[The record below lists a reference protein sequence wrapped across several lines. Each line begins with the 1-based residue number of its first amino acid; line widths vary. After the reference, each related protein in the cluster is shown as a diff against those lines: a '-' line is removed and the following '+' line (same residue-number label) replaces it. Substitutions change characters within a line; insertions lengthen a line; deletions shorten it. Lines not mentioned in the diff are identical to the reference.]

1 MENNLS
7 IQPYEQMTAETEQR
21 ILKSPESW
29 SDFLRF
35 AARFYKYSYY
45 EQLQIYAQRPE
56 ATACAD
62 MDTWNL
68 RMGRRVT
75 KEENGIGII
84 SEDLCGG
91 KLRYIFDVSDT
102 EGKPFPPV
110 WALLPEQEKPVIDFI
125 RDYFDVAGDTTEEA
139 ISNAAEI
146 ILQESLD
153 IFAGADY
160 NSFEELKRNREFL
173 KKSIASIALLRC
185 GKKALAIPQEI
196 LPQGDEPETVSMI
209 GRQIN
214 EASRV
219 LLRQIEKTVK
229 AIDRERSEQHEHNG
243 LQGSKAQREERA
255 GLREERGLLDS
266 GDHDPGTRDGTG
278 SEPLGTGSHEF
289 PEGAAPVGVRISAD
303 PREAVL
309 PLSGD
314 GAAGRGTV
322 RDADEKT
329 GKGSRSNGEPESQRP
344 DEMGGLDEQLQ
355 SAGGGDHL
363 QRNDLRLTEF
373 SMDGDQL
380 SLFPTEEKQ
389 SEIIKGKE
397 LDVKTPGSFSV
408 SAVEFD
414 NILRRGG
421 LSGNSAQRI
430 YQEISAGLS
439 LPEIVSFLKK
449 EYGTGGYSYTFA
461 NNKTGFVGFS
471 AKGISVSDMVNEKV
485 LFPWTTVAKRLRNLV
500 AEEKYL
506 LPEADKKTS
515 EDTAASLLPEGELV
529 PNSWSVHEAHN
540 AYLTLKKEHPDDLIL
555 VQVGDFF
562 ELYQDDAKAAAEI
575 LNLTM
580 LRTAELEGIGR
591 VPMTGFPSHAL
602 EEYTEKLRAKQG
614 VTIIA
619 YDRESRSMKSLSF
632 SSFTEKEAP
641 ERDYSFEY
649 QLLDR
654 LRSDCEYFL
663 GAGSRHEKCL
673 WAGTVSE
680 QIAKMRELYNLLPE
694 KPEWLTEE
702 KIDSYAQQMKPQ
714 YQVVVYHHF
723 ENGFDERLE
732 YQTPQEAEKVAQSY
746 VDGTMEESWVDPD
759 PDDGFKYD
767 GAGVY
772 DLQEKR
778 WVHVIGDFP
787 IESSL
792 EEKREK
798 QQHTE
803 TEALPKISMKLEPP
817 YKVGNTVYLDDTV
830 FLIDEIRDREVSLR
844 DPKLDFP
851 IFRVES
857 KEKFERLLR
866 HDERNSKITDF
877 LFADLFMAD
886 GDFREVLTAE
896 NGLLSAEEKET
907 INSWFRAGDGNAQI
921 AQRLSEIVSDRAER
935 MELITGEMT
944 DYFTSPSGLEI
955 NVLDDNLNGKAA
967 LYFQWSDIAA
977 FLRTIYLTEQQ
988 IPTKTEY
995 AASVENAP
1003 AMPQETSVKPSVR
1016 SETVAVY
1023 TAEQYNTPYNI
1034 VVEELHSSEPEQE
1047 QTSEENRFV
1056 CTNYHIA
1063 DDDLGTGTFSQKYT
1077 RNAVAVR
1084 MLKALEKA
1092 ERMPTPVEQEV
1103 LARYVGWGGLA
1114 DAFDERNSRYQ
1125 ETKDL
1130 FTESEYVSARAS
1142 TLNAHYTT
1150 PVVIRAIYAALE
1162 NMGFHTG
1169 KILEPACGVGNFF
1182 GCMPESMWGS
1192 DLYGVELDSITGR
1205 IAQKLYPTANI
1216 TVAGFETTD
1225 FKDFFDVA
1233 VGNVP
1238 FGQYSVNDPAY
1249 NKLGFSIH
1257 DYFFAKA
1264 LDQVRPGGI
1273 IAFISSRYTLDKQS
1287 SKVRKYIAQRAE
1299 MLGAIRLPNNAFKSN
1314 AGTEVVSDIIFL
1326 QKRERPIEI
1335 EPEWVHL
1342 GQTADGFPI
1351 NSYFIDHPEMMLG
1364 IPGSES
1370 TQYARQDF
1378 TLIPIPGADLEEQL
1392 REAIRHISG
1401 TYREAVANLPPT
1413 GQKVESAE
1421 SIPADPDVRRYSYTV
1436 VDGTIYY
1443 REDARMERIDT
1454 SKTAAE
1460 RIKGMI
1466 ALRDT
1471 ARALIA
1477 AQMENAPDEPI
1488 QALQTELNR
1497 QYDDFYDKFGRLN
1510 DRVNARAF
1518 EKDDSYYLLCSLEI
1532 LDGEGKFKR
1541 KSDMF
1546 TRRTIKP
1553 HTAVASVDTAAE
1565 ALAVS
1570 ISEKA
1575 HVDLGYMASLM
1586 GGSEKIPQI
1595 VKDLQGVIF
1604 KDPSTGS
1611 FDLEQSGTHW
1621 AQGWQTADE
1630 YLSGNIRKK
1639 LEIAKAAAEKDPF
1652 FAPYVETLQA
1662 VLPNDLDASEISVT
1676 LGAAWIDP
1684 EYVQQFMYETFQTP
1698 IYQRVSIKVEHSA
1711 HTAEWHISGK
1721 SISSITE
1728 VLVYSTYGTKRASA
1742 YEILE
1747 NSLNLRDTEIYDRKM
1762 VDGKEKRV
1770 LNGEETVLAQ
1780 QKQQA
1785 VKDAFQDWLWKD
1797 PERRRTLVRKYN
1809 DTFNSTRPREYDG
1822 SHLAFH
1828 GMNPE
1833 ITLKEHQ
1840 LNAVAHILYGENVL
1854 LAHKVGAGKTF
1865 EMIAAAME
1873 SKRLGLCHKP
1883 LFVVPNHII
1892 GQWASEFYRLYPT
1905 ANVLVTME
1913 KDFEKANRKKFC
1925 ARIATGDYDAVI
1937 MGHSQFER
1945 IPISPERQA
1954 NLIRD
1959 QITNIEAGIS
1969 ELEETGGEHYSV
1981 KQLEKTKKSL
1991 QTRLEKLQEAP
2002 ERDDVVS
2009 FEELGVD
2016 RLFVD
2021 EAHSFKNLFFYTKMS
2036 NVAGLS
2042 TAEAQKSSDMLAKC
2056 RYIDETTGGKG
2067 IVFATGTPLSNS
2079 MVEIYTMQRYLQ
2091 WDTLERYGWSHF
2103 DCWAAQFGE
2112 TQTAIELAPEG
2123 TGYRARKRFARFKN
2137 LPELMNVFREVADIK
2152 TEEDLQLPTPE
2163 VEFQTIVAQPT
2174 AHQKFLMQELSK
2186 RAAAIHNHSVD
2197 PTEDNMLKV
2206 TSDGRKLGLDQR
2218 LINPDF
2224 PDDSGSKVN
2233 QCVNY
2238 LFQIW
2243 QRTAEKRLTQLVFCD
2258 FSTPK
2263 DDGSFN
2269 LYDDIRDKL
2278 LARGV
2283 PAEEIAYIHS
2293 AKTTAQKKELF
2304 AKVRTGKVRIL
2315 MGSTQKMGAG
2325 TDVQDRLIALHDL
2338 DCPWKAGDLEQ
2349 RLGRIERQGNQ
2360 NSKVCVLRYVTDST
2374 FDSYLWQTVEI
2385 KQRFTSQI
2393 MTSKTPLRVY
2403 EDNDATALSY
2413 AEIKALCAGNPLIKE
2428 KMDLDISVSKLKL
2441 LKADFEKVR
2450 HGMEDDLCIN
2460 VPQRIAQ
2467 YEQSVKNYQE
2477 DLHILAEHP
2486 LPAEGFIGMEI
2497 SGKFYTEKEDAGA
2510 AILSCCKSAT
2520 LLTEAQIGSYRG
2532 FDCFLKVEGFGQ
2544 EYILILRCHAS
2555 YRVELGESATG
2566 NISRIENAL
2575 NKIQELISA
2584 TQERLEAE
2592 RHQLDLLKEESVKP
2606 FPQEDELREKNTR
2619 LIELT
2624 AQLSIDEKE
2633 RQNTAPE
2640 QCIQE

>member
-1 MENNLS
+1 MENKLS
-7 IQPYEQMTAETEQR
+7 IQPYEQMTAESEQR

-91 KLRYIFDVSDT
+91 KLRYVFDVSDT

-139 ISNAAEI
+139 ISNAAEN

-196 LPQGDEPETVSMI
+196 LPHGDEPETVSMI

-243 LQGSKAQREERA
+243 LQGSEAQREERA
-255 GLREERGLLDS
+255 GLRQERGLLDS
-266 GDHDPGTRDGTG
+266 GNHDPGTRDGTG

-289 PEGAAPVGVRISAD
+289 PEGAAPVGVRIPAA

-309 PLSGD
+309 SLPGD

-322 RDADEKT
+322 RDADEKA
-329 GKGSRSNGEPESQRP
+329 GKGSRSDGEPESQRP

-389 SEIIKGKE
+389 RETIKSKE
-397 LDVKTPGSFSV
+397 LNAKASGSFSI
-408 SAVEFD
+408 SAAEFD

-430 YQEISAGLS
+430 YQEISAGLN

-506 LPEADKKTS
+506 LPVQGVAEAGQKEAAELFSALEFEKHLPHHMRFKESNLLSESEVYWVTQEIFSIEDLQRLQHALRDYGNGIQKFYITVRDLSGYDFGEDKARKVLAIVTPDTIEKDNYVNAILGEGLEQYLNDES
-515 EDTAASLLPEGELV
+515 SSDRSVEWEEEKQLEEDYESPPWGCAEGEHSAWGKIQSSRKLAEGVYSISTPGHGGIIVREDTA
-529 PNSWSVHEAHN
+529 N
-540 AYLTLKKEHPDDLIL
+540 
-555 VQVGDFF
+555 
-562 ELYQDDAKAAAEI
+562 
-575 LNLTM
+575 TM
-580 LRTAELEGIGR
+580 LSAEARKAGYTESGGGWYGYEEDSEYRIPLLELLEQELIDIPSQWEGTREENIAELE
-591 VPMTGFPSHAL
+591 
-602 EEYTEKLRAKQG
+602 
-614 VTIIA
+614 
-619 YDRESRSMKSLSF
+619 
-632 SSFTEKEAP
+632 KEV
-641 ERDYSFEY
+641 
-649 QLLDR
+649 Q
-654 LRSDCEYFL
+654 EYFPKYWSARTAQL
-663 GAGSRHEKCL
+663 GS
-673 WAGTVSE
+673 SE
-680 QIAKMRELYNLLPE
+680 LPAEDKTTDLLP
-694 KPEWLTEE
+694 KVLR
-702 KIDSYAQQMKPQ
+702 

-787 IESSL
+787 IEGSL

-803 TEALPKISMKLEPP
+803 TEALPKISMKLEP
-817 YKVGNTVYLDDTV
+817 
-830 FLIDEIRDREVSLR
+830 
-844 DPKLDFP
+844 
-851 IFRVES
+851 
-857 KEKFERLLR
+857 
-866 HDERNSKITDF
+866 
-877 LFADLFMAD
+877 
-886 GDFREVLTAE
+886 
-896 NGLLSAEEKET
+896 
-907 INSWFRAGDGNAQI
+907 
-921 AQRLSEIVSDRAER
+921 
-935 MELITGEMT
+935 
-944 DYFTSPSGLEI
+944 
-955 NVLDDNLNGKAA
+955 
-967 LYFQWSDIAA
+967 
-977 FLRTIYLTEQQ
+977 
-988 IPTKTEY
+988 
-995 AASVENAP
+995 
-1003 AMPQETSVKPSVR
+1003 
-1016 SETVAVY
+1016 
-1023 TAEQYNTPYNI
+1023 PYNI

-1063 DDDLGTGTFSQKYT
+1063 DDDLGTGTFTQKYA
-1077 RNAVAVR
+1077 RNSAAIR
-1084 MLKALEKA
+1084 LLKTLEKEDRA
-1092 ERMPTPVEQEV
+1092 ATPAEQET
-1103 LARYVGWGGLA
+1103 LSRYVGWGGLA

-1364 IPGSES
+1364 IPSSES

-1378 TLIPIPGADLEEQL
+1378 TLVPIPGADLEEQL

-1471 ARALIA
+1471 ARALIS

-1510 DRVNARAF
+1510 DRGNARAF
-1518 EKDDSYYLLCSLEI
+1518 EKDDSYYLLCSLEVFDD
-1532 LDGEGKFKR
+1532 DGIFLR

-1553 HTAVASVDTAAE
+1553 HTAVTSVDNAAE

-1575 HVDLGYMASLM
+1575 CVNLGYMASLM
-1586 GGSEKIPQI
+1586 GGSENIPRI

-1604 KDPSTGS
+1604 KDPSTGP
-1611 FDLEQSGTHW
+1611 FDLESEGTHW
-1621 AQGWQTADE
+1621 SWGWQTADE

-1639 LEIAKAAAEKDPF
+1639 LEAAKAAAEKDPF
-1652 FAPYVETLQA
+1652 FAPYVDSLQA
-1662 VLPNDLDASEISVT
+1662 VLPKDLDASEIDVS

-1684 EYVQQFMYETFQTP
+1684 DYVRQFMYETFQTP
-1698 IYQRVSIKVEHSA
+1698 TYQRGSIKVEYSA

-1721 SISSITE
+1721 NISAITE
-1728 VLVYSTYGTKRASA
+1728 VLVYSNYGTKRANA

-1747 NSLNLRDTEIYDRKM
+1747 DTLNLRNVEIYDIKREN
-1762 VDGKEKRV
+1762 GKEKRV
-1770 LNGEETVLAQ
+1770 LNGKETILAQ

-1785 VKDAFQDWLWKD
+1785 IKDAFQDWIWKD
-1797 PERRRTLVRKYN
+1797 PERRRALVRKYN
-1809 DTFNSTRPREYDG
+1809 DTFNSIRPREYNG
-1822 SHLAFH
+1822 SHIVFH

-1833 ITLKEHQ
+1833 IILREHQ
-1840 LNAVAHILYGENVL
+1840 LNAVARILYGGNTL

-1865 EMIAAAME
+1865 EMVAGAME
-1873 SKRLGLCHKP
+1873 SRYLGLCQKP
-1883 LFVVPNHII
+1883 LFVVPNHIV
-1892 GQWASEFYRLYPT
+1892 GQWASEFYRLYP
-1905 ANVLVTME
+1905 AAHVLVTAE
-1913 KDFEKANRKKFC
+1913 KDFKKANRKKFC
-1925 ARIATGDYDAVI
+1925 ARIATGEYDAVI
-1937 MGHSQFER
+1937 VSHSQFTR
-1945 IPISPERQA
+1945 IPISLERQI
-1954 NLIRD
+1954 NLISD
-1959 QITNIEAGIS
+1959 QINET
-1969 ELEETGGEHYSV
+1969 ETGIKEMEEIGGQHFSV
-1981 KQLEKTKKSL
+1981 KQLERTKRNL
-1991 QTRLEKLQEAP
+1991 ETRLEKLLEAP
-2002 ERDDVVS
+2002 KRDDVVT

-2056 RYIDETTGGKG
+2056 RYIDEITGDRG
-2067 IVFATGTPLSNS
+2067 IVMATGTPVLNS

-2091 WDTLERYGWSHF
+2091 WTALVAYGWSHF
-2103 DCWAAQFGE
+2103 DCWAAQFGD

-2123 TGYRARKRFARFKN
+2123 TGYRARRRFVRFKN

-2152 TEEDLQLPTPE
+2152 TKEDLHLPTPE
-2163 VEFQTIVAQPT
+2163 VEFHTVVAQPT

-2186 RAAAIHNHSVD
+2186 RAAAVHNHAVD
-2197 PTEDNMLKV
+2197 STEDNMLKI
-2206 TSDGRKLGLDQR
+2206 TTDGRKLGLDQR
-2218 LINPDF
+2218 LINSDF
-2224 PDDSGSKVN
+2224 PDDPGSKVN
-2233 QCVNY
+2233 LCVNY

-2243 QRTAEKRLTQLVFCD
+2243 QKTADRRLAQLVFCD
-2258 FSTPK
+2258 ISTPSK
-2263 DDGSFN
+2263 ESIIEMVQNENGVFEMARFQN
-2269 LYDDIRDKL
+2269 IYDDIRSKL
-2278 LARGV
+2278 MARGI

-2293 AKTTAQKKELF
+2293 AKTTAQKQALF
-2304 AKVRTGKVRIL
+2304 SRVRSGRVRIL

-2338 DCPWKAGDLEQ
+2338 DCPWTAGDLEQ
-2349 RLGRIERQGNQ
+2349 RLGRIERPGNQ
-2360 NSKVCVLRYVTDST
+2360 NSKVEVLRYVTDGT

-2467 YEQSVKNYQE
+2467 YEQAVKNYQE

-2486 LPAEGFIGMEI
+2486 LPVEGFIGMEVG
-2497 SGKFYTEKEDAGA
+2497 GKFYTEKEDAGD
-2510 AILSCCKSAT
+2510 AILDCRKSVQPMS
-2520 LLTEAQIGSYRG
+2520 EDKIGRYRG
-2532 FDCFLKVEGFGQ
+2532 FDCFLKTEGFGR
-2544 EYILILRCHAS
+2544 EYVLTLRRHTS
-2555 YRVELGESATG
+2555 YRVELGKSPTG
-2566 NISRIENAL
+2566 NISKIENAL
-2575 NKIQELISA
+2575 NKIPELISA

-2606 FPQEDELREKNTR
+2606 FPQEDELREKTSR
-2619 LIELT
+2619 LIELN
-2624 AQLSIDEKE
+2624 AQLSMDEKE
-2633 RQNTAPE
+2633 RQNTAQE

>member
-1 MENNLS
+1 MENKLS
-7 IQPYEQMTAETEQR
+7 IQPYEQMTAESEQR

-160 NSFEELKRNREFL
+160 NSLEELKCNREFL

-196 LPQGDEPETVSMI
+196 LPHGDEPETVSMI

-229 AIDRERSEQHEHNG
+229 AIDRERSEQHEHDG
-243 LQGSKAQREERA
+243 LQGSEAQREERA

-329 GKGSRSNGEPESQRP
+329 DKGSRSNGEPESQRP

-389 SEIIKGKE
+389 IETIKSKE
-397 LDVKTPGSFSV
+397 LDAKTPSSFSV
-408 SAVEFD
+408 SAAEFD
-414 NILRRGG
+414 NILRSGG
-421 LSGNSAQRI
+421 MPGFSAQRVS
-430 YQEISAGLS
+430 EKFHHELSAADAKKVLQGEFGIGTRPYTFLDGRKGYLLYGRKGLS
-439 LPEIVSFLKK
+439 VLTS
-449 EYGTGGYSYTFA
+449 GA
-461 NNKTGFVGFS
+461 KTTVDFT
-471 AKGISVSDMVNEKV
+471 
-485 LFPWTTVAKRLRNLV
+485 WTTIAKRLRNLIS
-500 AEEKYL
+500 EEKYL
-506 LPEADKKTS
+506 FPEADKKTS

-663 GAGSRHEKCL
+663 GAGGRHEKCL

-680 QIAKMRELYNLLPE
+680 QISKMRELYSLLPE

-723 ENGFDERLE
+723 ENGFDEMPE
-732 YQTPQEAEKVAQSY
+732 YQTLQEAEKVAQSY
-746 VDGTMEESWVDPD
+746 VDGTMPD
-759 PDDGFKYD
+759 LYGDSFQYD
-767 GAGVY
+767 GAAVY
-772 DLQEKR
+772 DLQGKQ
-778 WVHVIGDFP
+778 WLHIIGNFP
-787 IESSL
+787 LDSATS
-792 EEKREK
+792 R
-798 QQHTE
+798 QQ
-803 TEALPKISMKLEPP
+803 
-817 YKVGNTVYLDDTV
+817 
-830 FLIDEIRDREVSLR
+830 
-844 DPKLDFP
+844 
-851 IFRVES
+851 
-857 KEKFERLLR
+857 
-866 HDERNSKITDF
+866 
-877 LFADLFMAD
+877 
-886 GDFREVLTAE
+886 
-896 NGLLSAEEKET
+896 
-907 INSWFRAGDGNAQI
+907 
-921 AQRLSEIVSDRAER
+921 
-935 MELITGEMT
+935 
-944 DYFTSPSGLEI
+944 
-955 NVLDDNLNGKAA
+955 
-967 LYFQWSDIAA
+967 
-977 FLRTIYLTEQQ
+977 
-988 IPTKTEY
+988 
-995 AASVENAP
+995 
-1003 AMPQETSVKPSVR
+1003 
-1016 SETVAVY
+1016 
-1023 TAEQYNTPYNI
+1023 
-1034 VVEELHSSEPEQE
+1034 VVETLKINEPQQLESQ
-1047 QTSEENRFV
+1047 
-1056 CTNYHIA
+1056 NYHIS
-1063 DDDLGTGTFSQKYT
+1063 DNDLGTGTFTQKYA
-1077 RNAVAVR
+1077 RNSAAIR
-1084 MLKALEKA
+1084 LLKTLEKEDRA
-1092 ERMPTPVEQEV
+1092 ATPVEQEV

-1570 ISEKA
+1570 MSEKA

-1595 VKDLQGVIF
+1595 VKDLRGIIF

-1652 FAPYVETLQA
+1652 FAPYVETLQT

-1747 NSLNLRDTEIYDRKM
+1747 DSLNLRDTEIYDRKM

-1785 VKDAFQDWLWKD
+1785 IKDAFQDWLWKD

-1809 DTFNSTRPREYDG
+1809 DIFNSTRPREYDG

-1865 EMIAAAME
+1865 EMVAAAME

-1945 IPISPERQA
+1945 LPISPERQA

-1959 QITNIEAGIS
+1959 QIANIEAGIS

-1981 KQLEKTKKSL
+1981 KQLERTKKSL

-2002 ERDDVVS
+2002 ARDDVVS

-2091 WDTLERYGWSHF
+2091 WDTLEHYGWSHF

-2304 AKVRTGKVRIL
+2304 AKVRAGKVRIL

-2325 TDVQDRLIALHDL
+2325 TDVQDRMIALHDL

-2360 NSKVCVLRYVTDST
+2360 NSKVCVLRYVTDGT

-2467 YEQSVKNYQE
+2467 YEQAVKNYQE

-2486 LPAEGFIGMEI
+2486 LPVEGFIGMEVG
-2497 SGKFYTEKEDAGA
+2497 GKFYTEKEDAGD
-2510 AILSCCKSAT
+2510 AILDCRKSVQPMS
-2520 LLTEAQIGSYRG
+2520 EDKIGRYRG
-2532 FDCFLKVEGFGQ
+2532 FDCFLKTEGFGR
-2544 EYILILRCHAS
+2544 EYVLTLRRHTS
-2555 YRVELGESATG
+2555 YRVELGKSPTG
-2566 NISRIENAL
+2566 NISKIENAL
-2575 NKIQELISA
+2575 NKIPELISA

-2606 FPQEDELREKNTR
+2606 FPQEDELREKTAR

-2624 AQLSIDEKE
+2624 AQLSMDEKE